1 MNLTITHYN
10 NFFKVTGILNRHSV
24 GIFQK
29 EFQDVFERLNTI
41 TISIEGLQS
50 IDKDGVNALAKLHN
64 ESIAQKKQ
72 LSIIGFGCK
81 DLYEHFKSNDA
92 A

>member
-10 NFFKVTGILNRHSV
+10 NFFKVKGILNRKSV
-24 GIFQK
+24 AFFQK
-29 EFQDVFERLNTI
+29 EFEDVFQKEQSI
-41 TISIEGLQS
+41 TISIEDLES
-50 IDKDGVNALAKLHN
+50 IDREGVNALAKLHN
-64 ESIAQKKQ
+64 ESLVLKKK

-81 DLYEHFKSNDA
+81 DLYDHFKSNDA

>member
-10 NFFKVTGILNRHSV
+10 NFFKVTGILNRHTIDV
-24 GIFQK
+24 FQQ
-29 EFQDVFERLNTI
+29 EFQDVFERLASV
-41 TISIEGLQS
+41 TISIEGLES
-50 IDKDGVNALAKLHN
+50 IDKDGVKALAKLHN
-64 ESIAQKKQ
+64 ESIARNKQ

-81 DLYEHFKSNDA
+81 DLYDHFKASDA

>member
-10 NFFKVTGILNRHSV
+10 NYFKVTGILNRQSV
-24 GIFQK
+24 AFFQK
-29 EFQDVFERLNTI
+29 EFENVFEKLQAV
-41 TISIEGLQS
+41 TISIEGLES
-50 IDKDGVNALAKLHN
+50 IDREGVKALAKLHN
-64 ESIAQKKQ
+64 ESLASNKQ

-81 DLYEHFKSNDA
+81 DLYDHFKSNDA

>member
-29 EFQDVFERLNTI
+29 EFQDVFEKLQSV

-64 ESIAQKKQ
+64 ESLTLNKQ

-81 DLYEHFKSNDA
+81 DLYDHFKSNDA